1 MTNQGFSVSK
11 LVLRL
16 LNIGIIT
23 LAILLTGLGVRRYR
37 VAQLTS
43 RSQLPAYF
51 KAGARFPVNGLD
63 WTRSFQTL
71 VIVLEQSC
79 AICSENA
86 PFYRLIQQNRSD
98 SARTRLVVLLG
109 GDPDKATA
117 YLENLQLSFDQVKPV
132 FLRDLKPYGLV
143 GTPTAVLVNDEG
155 IVTNLWSGSLTEPQQ
170 SEVLRALQ
178 IRVES
183 AALKTLP
190 SSTPPLDS
198 IDEAGIQRLKEAG
211 ETVTVVD
218 LRDRGEY
225 SAGHLAGAKNIPID
239 ELAVRAVNEL
249 QVSDVI
255 VLFAGE
261 TPGKVYTAAA
271 QMLSKDGFKRLHV
284 LKTSKP

>member
-1 MTNQGFSVSK
+1 MTNRGVSFSK

-23 LAILLTGLGVRRYR
+23 LPILLTGLGVRRYK
-37 VAQLTS
+37 VSQLTS
-43 RSQLPAYF
+43 RSEIPAYF
-51 KAGARFPVNGLD
+51 KAGARFPVNGVD

-86 PFYRLIQQNRSD
+86 PFYRLIEQSRPDRDQ
-98 SARTRLVVLLG
+98 TRLVVLLG

-132 FLRDLKPYGLV
+132 LLRDLKPYGLV

-155 IVTNLWSGSLTEPQQ
+155 IVTNMWSGSLTELQQ

-198 IDEAGIQRLKEAG
+198 IDEEGIQHLKEAG

-218 LRDRGEY
+218 LRDRAEY
-225 SAGHLAGAKNIPID
+225 SAGHPANAKNIPID
-239 ELAVRAVNEL
+239 ELTVRAVNEL
-249 QVSDVI
+249 RMSDVI

-261 TPGKVYTAAA
+261 TPGKVYMTAA
-271 QMLSKDGFKRLHV
+271 QMLSKDGFKQLRV
-284 LKTSKP
+284 LKTTKL

>member
-1 MTNQGFSVSK
+1 MTNEGISVSK

-16 LNIGIIT
+16 FNIGIIT

-43 RSQLPAYF
+43 RSQLPVYF
-51 KAGARFPVNGLD
+51 KTGARFPVSGLD

-86 PFYRLIQQNRSD
+86 PFYRLIEQNRSD
-98 SARTRLVVLLG
+98 PGRTRLVVLLG
-109 GDPDKATA
+109 GDPDKAAA

-132 FLRDLKPYGLV
+132 SLRDLKPYGLV
-143 GTPTAVLVNDEG
+143 GTPTAVLVNEEG
-155 IVTNLWSGSLTEPQQ
+155 IVTNLWAGSLTELQQ

-178 IRVES
+178 IQVES

-198 IDEAGIQRLKEAG
+198 IDETGIQHLKEAG

-218 LRDRGEY
+218 LRDRREY
-225 SAGHLAGAKNIPID
+225 AAGHPAGAKNIPID

-271 QMLSKDGFKRLHV
+271 QMLSKDGFKRLRV